1 MTTTK
6 PATIVVFCLFL
17 WVLSVLFMGLLLLWN
32 RCLLFVYK
40 PMLWRL
46 TIYLFICLFIYFR
59 NNHNNTGPAFK
70 WWWQSSDG
78 QGLECE
84 VALPHCIF
92 TGSLH
97 RAWGHLCVR
106 HTQMLGT
113 KCFPVPD
120 AFYFLM
126 ASTNQDSGKARLCCS
141 QPVGWWGFTI
151 VLTMQDLSSV
161 DQSSAMEKLDWDI
174 PGGPIWCDRDD
185 QTRQAQIP
193 YLSLFVYGEGWET
206 PVLSWFIAFCFSRE
220 RIFPAR
226 WLLSES
232 SWHIVEEDSWSWDW
246 ALESVFNAQLD
257 LTIKTLRVVSQ
268 NRYKLL

>member
-1 MTTTK
+1 MTGEDSFSFVRREEFGSWRVARVAQWFKCINTKEVDILKGLKLYILCDTHLSIIKMTTTK

-151 VLTMQDLSSV
+151 VLTM
-161 DQSSAMEKLDWDI
+161 
-174 PGGPIWCDRDD
+174 PG
-185 QTRQAQIP
+185 
-193 YLSLFVYGEGWET
+193 SF
-206 PVLSWFIAFCFSRE
+206 
-220 RIFPAR
+220 
-226 WLLSES
+226 
-232 SWHIVEEDSWSWDW
+232 
-246 ALESVFNAQLD
+246 
-257 LTIKTLRVVSQ
+257 
-268 NRYKLL
+268 